1 MIRKTALLITGT
13 VAGVVGVVSYNPPQ
27 LNNQIAS
34 SGGAPVLNSAPT
46 IDATPSAAAT
56 TSNSK
61 SPAQPAPTKT
71 SKDRTQSSN
80 TSPAATASAT
90 PTQSQSQ
97 TQSQTPTK
105 TAGVSGTFKG
115 ETSQTR
121 WGPVQVQVTLI
132 DGKITDVSTLQYPNG
147 DRRSLSISSQ
157 VIPWLQDEVLQIQS
171 AQINGIS
178 GATYTSSGF
187 KASLASALQ
196 KAGL

>member
-34 SGGAPVLNSAPT
+34 SGGAPVINSTPSNE
-46 IDATPSAAAT
+46 ATPSAAAT
-56 TSNSK
+56 TSTSQ
-61 SPAQPAPTKT
+61 SPAQPAPTKNSKGT
-71 SKDRTQSSN
+71 SQSKN
-80 TSPAATASAT
+80 TAPAATASAA

-97 TQSQTPTK
+97 TQTQTPTK
-105 TAGVSGTFKG
+105 SAGVSGTFKG

-121 WGPVQVQVTLI
+121 WGPVQVQVTLT

-157 VIPWLQDEVLQIQS
+157 VIPWLQDEVLQVQS

-178 GATYTSSGF
+178 GATYTSGGF

>member
-61 SPAQPAPTKT
+61 SPAQPAPSKT

-121 WGPVQVQVTLI
+121 WGPVQVQVTLT
-132 DGKITDVSTLQYPNG
+132 DGKITDVATLQYPNG
-147 DRRSLSISSQ
+147 DRKSSNISSR

-171 AQINGIS
+171 AQINGVS

>member
-34 SGGAPVLNSAPT
+34 SGGAPVINSTPSNE
-46 IDATPSAAAT
+46 ATPSAAAT
-56 TSNSK
+56 TSTSQ

-71 SKDRTQSSN
+71 SKGTSQGNN
-80 TSPAATASAT
+80 TAPAATASAT

-97 TQSQTPTK
+97 TQTQTPTK